1 MSASAAARGSFAIP
15 LANAAP
21 SLDAEA
27 SILSVGGVLHQSGYT
42 VAQLSAHTRQRYG
55 RGSPY
60 FIPPTFLYKLRTGIT
75 PHVCQIVALS
85 ENTGYRFMDWMRIF
99 GFNLHQIPR
108 LQAQLHP
115 ERTVLITPIE
125 FETVPF
131 RSRSPVPSETVGDS
145 SLRSLLGTEPC
156 GASERYWFAKIGSR
170 DAVVS
175 PQLIPGAIVRV
186 DRRCRHRME
195 GADENFLQNLLWL
208 VEHPGGLTCSHIRWI
223 DDRQIVLLPSRPP
236 GGILPLCLPR
246 EARVLGLVDLPRGSL
261 ESEAPQPR
269 AGPMK
274 FEQPLSPGFR
284 RTVRFSDLL
293 RNARKRTG
301 LTFRAAQG
309 LTATIAH
316 ILSRRDYEIGLGLLS
331 DYEAMGRLPRHIAKI
346 ISLCITYCLDIRQLL
361 EAAGVYIDDSNK
373 IPLPVLYNSIAS
385 EPDPLDST
393 EHYRTIGLGAGSMP
407 LARWPLER
415 ISRI

>member
-1 MSASAAARGSFAIP
+1 MSASAAARGLFAIP

-21 SLDAEA
+21 SQGADA
-27 SILSVGGVLHQSGYT
+27 SIVSVGNVLHQSGYT
-42 VAQLSAHTRQRYG
+42 VAQLSTHTSQRYG
-55 RGSPY
+55 RGSSY

-85 ENTGYRFMDWMRIF
+85 ESTGYRFVDWMRIF

-108 LQAQLHP
+108 LQARLHP

-125 FETVPF
+125 FGTMPF
-131 RSRSPVPSETVGDS
+131 RSRSPAFSET
-145 SLRSLLGTEPC
+145 
-156 GASERYWFAKIGSR
+156 ASGRYWFAKIGRR

-175 PQLIPGAIVRV
+175 PRLIPGAIVRV
-186 DRRCRHRME
+186 DRRCRHRM
-195 GADENFLQNLLWL
+195 GGGDDLLWL

-236 GGILPLCLPR
+236 GGILPLCLLR
-246 EARVLGLVDLPRGSL
+246 EARILGLVDLPRGSL
-261 ESEAPQPR
+261 QSEAPQPR
-269 AGPMK
+269 AGPIQL
-274 FEQPLSPGFR
+274 EQSFSPGFR
-284 RTVRFSDLL
+284 RTETRFSNLL
-293 RNARKRTG
+293 RKARQRTG

-309 LTATIAH
+309 LTGTIAH
-316 ILSRRDYEIGLGLLS
+316 VLSSRDYAIGLGLLS
-331 DYEAMGRLPRHIAKI
+331 DYEAIGRLPRHIAKI

-361 EAAGVYIDDSNK
+361 EAAGVYIDDSDK
-373 IPLPVLYNSIAS
+373 LPLPVLYNSIAS

-393 EHYRTIGLGAGSMP
+393 EHYRTIGLGAGSIP
-407 LARWPLER
+407 PPRWPLER